1 MKVSDRLYAVALER
15 DLRKSTVIEYKRCL
29 RRVGVLDLDD
39 AAVSLETVTEALW
52 SITNPNTRRNT
63 AIALRAVLGLPI
75 RIPKPVSRRYDL
87 PDEDTLRLAL
97 MTTPHEVRGLLM
109 MYGGLRLG
117 EACAITRADVSG
129 DRLNVDKQIQA
140 LRETGKPTVIHTTR
154 TKGAEA
160 SIVIPAWLA
169 TRLHDVTE
177 TAKPDNVRESLRRA
191 GSRVGISLNPHQLR
205 HWYAT
210 TAIERGVPVMVVS
223 KQLRHSDVATTLR
236 VYTQHDPGKH
246 IREAFGERF

>member
-1 MKVSDRLYAVALER
+1 MKVQDRLYAVALER

-39 AAVSLETVTEALW
+39 SQVSLETVTEALW
-52 SITNPNTRRNT
+52 TITNPNTRRNS

-75 RIPKPVSRRYDL
+75 RIPKAVSRRYDL

-97 MTTPHEVRGLLM
+97 MTSPHEIRGLLM

-117 EACAITRADVSG
+117 EACAITARDVSG
-129 DRLNVDKQIQA
+129 TRLNVDKQIQT
-140 LRETGKPTVIHTTR
+140 LRETGRPTVSHTTHVK
-154 TKGAEA
+154 TQAAE
-160 SIVIPAWLA
+160 IVIPQWLA
-169 TRLHDVTE
+169 ERLVDVTD
-177 TAKPDNVRESLRRA
+177 TPKPDNVRESMRRA
-191 GSRVGISLNPHQLR
+191 GKKVGISLNPHQLR

-210 TAIERGVPVMVVS
+210 TALERGVPMMVVS
-223 KQLRHSDVATTLR
+223 KQLRHSDIATTLR

-246 IREAFGERF
+246 IQEAFGRA